1 MGIFDS
7 RCGLWQPNEMEQAMN
22 EQEILSLG
30 RSVIRAEGEVIVEVA
45 EQLGDSFVRAVQ
57 MVAGC
62 TGTILITG
70 AGTSGATARRM
81 AHLFATCG
89 MRAFFVHSAEALH
102 GASAAV
108 GPGDLLLA
116 LSKAGRSA
124 EINGFAQVT
133 KDRGGQ
139 VICLTWEP
147 DSPLGRMSDVV
158 LVIRPDVRGEGEGVL
173 PFGSTLAN
181 GAVGDAIC
189 LAAKRLRGFDLATL
203 VQTHPAGA
211 TSDLVRK

>member
-1 MGIFDS
+1 
-7 RCGLWQPNEMEQAMN
+7 MN
-22 EQEILSLG
+22 DQEILALG
-30 RSVIRAEGEVIVEVA
+30 RDVVRAEGEVIVDVSD
-45 EQLGDSFVRAVQ
+45 QLNDAFVRAVHL
-57 MVAGC
+57 VAEC
-62 TGTILITG
+62 TGKIMITG

-89 MRAFFVHSAEALH
+89 MSAFFVHSCDALH
-102 GASAAV
+102 GASAAA
-108 GPGDLLLA
+108 GPGDLLIA
-116 LSKAGRSA
+116 LSKAGKSA

-133 KDRGGQ
+133 KQRGGA

-147 DSPLGRMSDVV
+147 ESPLGKISDVV

-211 TSDLVRK
+211 TSELVKK

>member
-1 MGIFDS
+1 
-7 RCGLWQPNEMEQAMN
+7 MN
-22 EQEILSLG
+22 EQEILALG
-30 RSVIRAEGEVIVEVA
+30 RAVIRAEGEVIVEVA
-45 EQLGDSFVRAVQ
+45 AQLDESFVRAVH
-57 MVAGC
+57 MVAECSGK
-62 TGTILITG
+62 IMITG

-89 MRAFFVHSAEALH
+89 MSAFFVHSADALH

-108 GPGDLLLA
+108 GSGDLLIA

-133 KDRGGQ
+133 RERGGK
-139 VICLTWEP
+139 VICLTWEAA
-147 DSPLGRMSDVV
+147 SPLGQMSDVV
-158 LVIRPDVRGEGEGVL
+158 LLVRPDVRGEGEGVL

-181 GAVGDAIC
+181 GAVGDALC
-189 LAAKRLRGFDLATL
+189 LAAKQLRGFDLATL

-211 TSDLVRK
+211 TSELVRK